1 MQNKKTLPYLVINY
15 NDDEFITTISN
26 DSLIHQKWQD
36 VFKIMI
42 SDKNDKI
49 FVECWDFNLE
59 NTNKTNF
66 IASGILEIKNIDLS
80 IIDKNKLS
88 YI

>member
-1 MQNKKTLPYLVINY
+1 
-15 NDDEFITTISN
+15 
-26 DSLIHQKWQD
+26 
-36 VFKIMI
+36 MI

-80 IIDKNKLS
+80 IIDKNYRFFEYKSHNYVIKSQNLLRES
-88 YI
+88 FGH